1 MIVQIEVKAETAAK
15 LQAIAQAL
23 QLSLDEYLG
32 KVMGLIP
39 WPTTPVPNG
48 QPAATETRTPFEL
61 AQDLIGALD
70 SSVPDPA
77 AHPHDTLM
85 GRLVAEKLRQQ
96 GLKLP

>member
-1 MIVQIEVKAETAAK
+1 MTVQIEVKAETAAQ

-32 KVMGLIP
+32 KVIGLVS
-39 WPTTPVPNG
+39 WSATPAPNE
-48 QPAATETRTPFEL
+48 QSAATETRTPFEL
-61 AQDLIGALD
+61 AQDSIGAID

-77 AHPHDTLM
+77 ARPHDTLM
-85 GRLVAEKLRQQ
+85 GRLVAEKLRKQ